1 MLLPPSI
8 FPPTTIV
15 CRDSDKEDPYCRLA
29 ILDRRHQDSPAV
41 KKGNIADWE
50 TAGIVVGPA
59 QETSVKQVTLE
70 PTWDEELTL

>member
-1 MLLPPSI
+1 MVSASNLLPKDANGKS
-8 FPPTTIV
+8 
-15 CRDSDKEDPYCRLA
+15 DPYCRLA